1 MYRFYV
7 KRLILRDENADLMT
21 AIQEKLR
28 LAAKTIVL
36 PSKFP
41 SPDLKYQKPR
51 AAHRHAQWAG
61 RRSQVVLE

>member
-7 KRLILRDENADLMT
+7 KRLILRDVNADLMT
-21 AIQEKLR
+21 VIQEKLR
-28 LAAKTIVL
+28 LAAKTIIL

-41 SPDLKYQKPR
+41 SPILTYRKLR